1 MCQGHGDGD
10 HYDSKGQTIFWK
22 MARTIWVKKSQKNSL
37 KQPAFK
43 AWKMLSGRQM
53 YWIFSA
59 CIKIIRPKK
68 YESFLKK
75 GQNWVQTLPVGIEG

>member
-1 MCQGHGDGD
+1 
-10 HYDSKGQTIFWK
+10 
-22 MARTIWVKKSQKNSL
+22 MAMEITMIPKAKPFFGKWPELFEWKSQKNSL

-59 CIKIIRPKK
+59 CIKIIRTKK